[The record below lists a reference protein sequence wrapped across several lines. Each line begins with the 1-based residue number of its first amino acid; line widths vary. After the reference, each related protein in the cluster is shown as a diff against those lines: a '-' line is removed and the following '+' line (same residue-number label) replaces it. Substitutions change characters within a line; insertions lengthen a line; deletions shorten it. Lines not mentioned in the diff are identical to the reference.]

1 MRTLLL
7 STTIAAF
14 LSISLQARENPF
26 ILYEEK
32 TGKVIESPSKVKNV
46 TDLEEEQFIRDYQN
60 KLKNPEQESE
70 QRAPV
75 QVQEKSYS
83 KKEVDSMM
91 LKTKYEAEQKAKAL
105 VKKELTKEPEQVVYV
120 KPRADAATDE
130 TLISKNILP
139 FIKVDYNDNKLLIA
153 TQDAVSKK
161 FSINNENKLV
171 IDFKGKKNFTANKHS
186 LNSANFKA
194 ISTGNHAGNGFYR
207 IVIELASKPSS
218 YNFDYNDSIISITKK

>member
-83 KKEVDSMM
+83 KKEVD
-91 LKTKYEAEQKAKAL
+91 
-105 VKKELTKEPEQVVYV
+105 
-120 KPRADAATDE
+120 
-130 TLISKNILP
+130 
-139 FIKVDYNDNKLLIA
+139 
-153 TQDAVSKK
+153 
-161 FSINNENKLV
+161 
-171 IDFKGKKNFTANKHS
+171 
-186 LNSANFKA
+186 
-194 ISTGNHAGNGFYR
+194 
-207 IVIELASKPSS
+207 
-218 YNFDYNDSIISITKK
+218 